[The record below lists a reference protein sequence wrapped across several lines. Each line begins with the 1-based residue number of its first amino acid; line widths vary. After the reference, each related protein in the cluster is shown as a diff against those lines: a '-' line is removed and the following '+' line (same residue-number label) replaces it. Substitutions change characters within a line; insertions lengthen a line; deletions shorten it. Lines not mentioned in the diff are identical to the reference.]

1 MDYIVW
7 SRIIGP
13 LAIVIFVIYVI
24 ISSNRA
30 AKELAQKKSE
40 ANNQID
46 ASVDNKDSLPPF
58 RDNVEEFLPETELAH
73 QTAETTDEN
82 IPMVAEQSKPETV
95 QKSVPEMRAIEPP
108 SIPVDSRMPLPTKPL
123 PATSLLDLSPD
134 TFRRG
139 VILAEILGRPKGVR
153 RRRNK

>member
-1 MDYIVW
+1 MDFIVW

-40 ANNQID
+40 SKNRVD
-46 ASVDNKDSLPPF
+46 ASVKSESVFPPIVENYGELPSE
-58 RDNVEEFLPETELAH
+58 VEST
-73 QTAETTDEN
+73 Q
-82 IPMVAEQSKPETV
+82 ETV
-95 QKSVPEMRAIEPP
+95 GRTETDIPIVAGQSEEVKVQEIGPDRKTIEPP

-139 VILAEILGRPKGVR
+139 VILAEILGRPKGLR
-153 RRRNK
+153 RRL